1 MAATWLLLIS
11 LASTQSG
18 HISGLASRDDTL
30 YKELPESMEK
40 LNAIVRGIYKGVY
53 RFRGEFLLA
62 LGKLHEVVVDIQK
75 DVTEIKTNMSDIPD
89 IDKDA
94 YQIQKTSLPYYIY
107 FKQTTP
113 VLKPPPPLVS
123 VRHAITRTK
132 QESRVSQI
140 RKETARCRVIIYYY
154 IYYDIV
160 LKVHQK
166 RKSAKRRKEKQF
178 INY

>member
-94 YQIQKTSLPYYIY
+94 YQIQENVSTILHLLQTNYTCPQTAAASRQRKTRYYTN
-107 FKQTTP
+107 KTR
-113 VLKPPPPLVS
+113 KPCI
-123 VRHAITRTK
+123 AN
-132 QESRVSQI
+132 SQGN
-140 RKETARCRVIIYYY
+140 RAMPRNY
-154 IYYDIV
+154 ILLY
-160 LKVHQK
+160 LL
-166 RKSAKRRKEKQF
+166 
-178 INY
+178 